1 MRNRARSLRRKP
13 TDAEAALWA
22 LLRDR
27 RLAQTKWRRQRPIG
41 GYIVDFVCLEHR
53 LVIECDGSQHA
64 ESERDA
70 VRDAWLASQ
79 GYRVLR
85 FWNSDVLKMRD
96 SVLAT
101 ILDACGLPV

>member
-41 GYIVDFVCLEHR
+41 GYIVDFVCLE
-53 LVIECDGSQHA
+53 
-64 ESERDA
+64 
-70 VRDAWLASQ
+70 

-85 FWNSDVLKMRD
+85 FWNCDVLKMRK
-96 SVLAT
+96 SVLET
-101 ILDACGLPV
+101 ILAACGLPF